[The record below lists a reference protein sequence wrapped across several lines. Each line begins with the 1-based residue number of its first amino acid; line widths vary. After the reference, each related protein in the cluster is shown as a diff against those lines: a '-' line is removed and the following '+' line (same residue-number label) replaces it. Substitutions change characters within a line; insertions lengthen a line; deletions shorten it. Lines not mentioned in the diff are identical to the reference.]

1 MNKILLISPHFD
13 DAILS
18 AGQFMA
24 DRPDTVV
31 LTVFGGIPQNGENVL
46 TPYDEKCGFKNA
58 KEAVE
63 ARRWEDN
70 LAVSMLKG
78 QAIHLDFADGQY
90 NEYNILEDII
100 SEIQRIVDAGE
111 YEAIYAPLGLDH
123 PDHLFVSE
131 AVTRLKTDIP
141 ITLWEDLPTRVIYP
155 EQVPVRLAQLGLDYN
170 PDRTIFEKKFIADKM
185 RALACY
191 GSQISTGILDPY
203 ILYVPER
210 YYKYEPYS
218 A

>member
-1 MNKILLISPHFD
+1 MNKVLLVSPHFD

-24 DRPDTVV
+24 ERPDTVV
-31 LTVFGGIPQNGENVL
+31 LTVFGGTPFNAENTL
-46 TPYDEKCGFKNA
+46 TPYDEKSGFKNA

-70 LAVSMLKG
+70 LAVAMLRG
-78 QAIHLDFADGQY
+78 QAIHLDFPDGQY
-90 NEYNILEDII
+90 NEYHLVDDIR
-100 SEIQRIVDAGE
+100 EQIQRILDAGE

-123 PDHLFVSE
+123 PDHVSVTD
-131 AVTRLKTDIP
+131 AVLKLKTDLP

-155 EQVPVRLAQLGLDYN
+155 EQVVVRLSQLGLHYQ
-170 PDRTIFEKKFIADKM
+170 PSRVIFEKTLIADKM
-185 RALACY
+185 RSLACY

-203 ILYVPER
+203 VLYVPER
-210 YYKYEPYS
+210 FYKYETNG
-218 A
+218 